1 MKHVFYNIETYPNFF
16 GVCFKDVETKR
27 VISYEISDDEDERVE
42 IIAYV
47 NGCDRMIG
55 FNNIGFD
62 WPVLKALMNA
72 PRIGVRTLYE
82 IADNI
87 IKTDSRFGSVDWRPA
102 VEQLDLFRIHHYDNR
117 VKSTNLSTLK
127 FNMRMKKVGG
137 QPIEPGLELSE
148 SQKQA
153 IIGYNYQQ
161 VEATELFYYN
171 SLDKIQYRERLGPKW
186 LNYSDIKIGT
196 QFFEDRLQWAGVECY
211 WFDRDNKRRPRQTL
225 RPDGVRL
232 NDIIFDWIELDGVTY
247 YDKDLEMEVDLLQD
261 VKEQVI
267 FDTRGSY
274 ERKIKVGNIEA
285 TFGLGGLHGSVKRRK
300 YTDGVILDLDGKSYY
315 PSLIAVQ
322 RLYPEHLGEAF
333 CDVCA
338 EIIAERDGS
347 EKGTD
352 LNKTLKLGGNS
363 VFGMTNSEFGPFFDP
378 ACMLSI
384 TINGQ
389 LLALILAEQL
399 LTIDGLELIQANT
412 DGVTIYLPPGYED
425 RLVQVRAV
433 AEWWQKKTGLTL
445 EEAQYKRMF
454 IRDVNNYIGEFTDG
468 KRKRKGA
475 YEYEREWHQ
484 NHSGLVVPKGAEAVL
499 LDDADPE
506 TFVMLH
512 PDNWDFMY
520 RIKATKK
527 NPLIF
532 NEGKPDEYDYTG
544 VLRYYLSKDH
554 PDAIFFKKRLKRG
567 VGNLHLL
574 DLKGLKGSRGK
585 WVCPDCGDAHRLKS
599 DLQAHIQTVHAPK
612 FVIKDEY
619 DDEPIDI
626 DVRSYISAI
635 NELTRDFV

>member
-1 MKHVFYNIETYPNFF
+1 MTKHVVYDIETYPNLFT
-16 GVCFKDVETKR
+16 VAFKDLNRSVFE
-27 VISYEISDDEDERVE
+27 SFEISERRDQRQE
-42 IIAYV
+42 IIDYV
-47 NGCDRMIG
+47 KHCDRMIG
-55 FNNIGFD
+55 FNNMGFD
-62 WPVLKALMNA
+62 WPVLKALLEA
-72 PRIGVRTLYE
+72 PRIGVGTLYE
-82 IADNI
+82 LADNI
-87 IKTDSRFGSVDWRPA
+87 IKTDSRFGAIDWRPS
-102 VEQLDLFRIHHYDNR
+102 VEQLDLYRIHHYDNR
-117 VKSTNLSTLK
+117 AKSTSLK
-127 FNMRMKKVGG
+127 ALEFNMRMTSIKDL
-137 QPIEPGLELSE
+137 PIEPGTEVPVDRIDEVL
-148 SQKQA
+148 A
-153 IIGYNYQQ
+153 YNCHD
-161 VEATELFYYN
+161 VRATELFYYK
-171 SLDKIQYRERLGPKW
+171 SLDKIQYRERLGPKF
-186 LNYSDIKIGT
+186 LNFSDTKIGT
-196 QFFEDRLQWAGVECY
+196 QFFIDRLEWAGVECF

-232 NDIIFDWIELDGVTY
+232 NDIVFDWIEFD
-247 YDKDLEMEVDLLQD
+247 DLELELLLAD

-267 FDTRGSY
+267 TDTRGAY
-274 ERKIKVGNIEA
+274 ERKVSIGNIEA

-300 YTDGVILDLDGKSYY
+300 YTDGVILDLDVKGYY

-322 RLYPEHLGEAF
+322 RLYPEHLGEKF

-338 EIIAERDGS
+338 EIVAERDET

-378 ACMLSI
+378 ACMLGI

-389 LLALILAEQL
+389 LLALLLAEQL

-425 RLVQVRAV
+425 RLTQVRAV
-433 AEWWQKKTGLTL
+433 AEWWQNKTGMTL
-445 EEAQYKRMF
+445 EEAQYKRLF
-454 IRDVNNYIGEFTDG
+454 IRDVNNYIGEFIDG

-499 LDDADPE
+499 LEDADPE
-506 TFVMLH
+506 AFVMLH
-512 PDNWDFMY
+512 PDPWDFMY

-532 NEGKPDEYDYTG
+532 NKWKPDEYDYIG

-554 PDAIFFKKRLKRG
+554 PDAIIFKKRLKRG

-574 DLKGLKGSRGK
+574 DIKGLKGSRGK
-585 WVCPDCGDAHRLKS
+585 WTCPDCGEVHRLKS

-612 FVIKDEY
+612 FVIKNEY
-619 DDEPIDI
+619 EGEPIDI